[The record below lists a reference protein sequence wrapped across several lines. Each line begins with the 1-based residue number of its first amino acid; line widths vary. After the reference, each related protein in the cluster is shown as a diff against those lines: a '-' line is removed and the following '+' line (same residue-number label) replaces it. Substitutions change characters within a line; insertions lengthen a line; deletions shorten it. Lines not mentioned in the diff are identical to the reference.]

1 MTKKPETAFFIMPL
15 DMISSY
21 NTKAFEQFKA
31 SSTQMVSFVTKRVQE
46 DMALPQ
52 KFANC
57 KDPID
62 MMTVWADFY
71 STAFSDYTEQSKKVV
86 SLVQQAAAES
96 QATAKDVVE
105 ASKAAIEQTT
115 DQAA

>member
-1 MTKKPETAFFIMPL
+1 MIKKPETASYVLPL

-21 NTKAFEQFKA
+21 NTKAFQHFKA
-31 SSTQMVSFVTKRVQE
+31 SSTEMVSFVTKRVQE

-52 KFANC
+52 KLVSC

-71 STAFSDYTEQSKKVV
+71 NTAFSDYTEQSKKMF
-86 SLVQQAAAES
+86 SLVQQTVEDGQVA
-96 QATAKDVVE
+96 AKDVAD
-105 ASKAAIEQTT
+105 ASRAAIEQAT